1 MVGAMGTRRSS
12 TTVVPHEKW
21 SFKSLF
27 YPQFDVATIENKYI
41 LNYLKKIYP
50 SSHRLL
56 VIILISHAL
65 INSIE
70 IFLFNS
76 LKSKRDKIIHLVL
89 LAISICLNILSLIII
104 NRLRNRILS
113 NLISFL
119 CLCPLAIFSGFY
131 PLECHIYLL
140 IILIYTLANFTL
152 ILSVLLSIIIIII
165 ITILSLETKMRLILL
180 LITNI
185 VGIYLNRLLD
195 ITMRSAYNQLCK
207 SKF

>member
-1 MVGAMGTRRSS
+1 MVGAMGTRRLP
-12 TTVVPHEKW
+12 TNIVPREKW

-27 YPQFDVATIENKYI
+27 YPQFDSSIIENKYI

-65 INSIE
+65 INSIG
-70 IFLFNS
+70 IFIFNS
-76 LKSKRDKIIHLVL
+76 SLNQSKIIHLAL

-104 NRLRNRILS
+104 NYLRNKILS

-119 CLCPLAIFSGFY
+119 CLCPLAILSCVY
-131 PLECHIYLL
+131 PSECHIYLL
-140 IILIYTLANFTL
+140 IILIYTLANLTFFLSILISITITL
-152 ILSVLLSIIIIII
+152 I
-165 ITILSLETKMRLILL
+165 ITVVTLEDKRRLILVL
-180 LITNI
+180 VSNI
-185 VGIYLNRLLD
+185 IGVYLNRLLD

-207 SKF
+207 ST

>member
-1 MVGAMGTRRSS
+1 MVGAMGTRRVSAN
-12 TTVVPHEKW
+12 VVPHENW

-27 YPQFDVATIENKYI
+27 YPQFDSSTIEKKYI

-70 IFLFNS
+70 IS
-76 LKSKRDKIIHLVL
+76 LYGPTKESKIIHLTL

-104 NRLRNRILS
+104 HRLQNRILS
-113 NLISFL
+113 YIISFL
-119 CLCPLAIFSGFY
+119 CLCPLGILSCYY
-131 PLECHIYLL
+131 PFECHIYLL
-140 IILIYTLANFTL
+140 IILIYTLANFSL
-152 ILSVLLSIIIIII
+152 ILSIVLSILI
-165 ITILSLETKMRLILL
+165 ITVITIFSLEAKMRLILL
-180 LITNI
+180 LLLNI
-185 VGIYLNRLLD
+185 IGIYLNRLLD